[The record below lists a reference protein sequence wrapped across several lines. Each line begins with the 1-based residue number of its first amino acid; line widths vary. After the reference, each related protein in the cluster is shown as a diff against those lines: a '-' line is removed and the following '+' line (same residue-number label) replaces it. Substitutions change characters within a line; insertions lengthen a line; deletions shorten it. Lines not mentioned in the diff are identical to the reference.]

1 MTKIHVMSDNLAN
14 KIAAGEVVERSSSVV
29 KELVENAIDAGSS
42 IITIDLINGGLNGI
56 TITDNGCGMEH
67 DDAILSFQRHATSKL
82 LREDDLFFI
91 STLGF
96 RGEALP
102 SIASVS
108 EVDLVTC
115 AKTIG
120 THLHIKGGK
129 FLLDEVA
136 DKRVGTRISIK
147 NLFYNTPARLKYLK
161 SEPTELASCV
171 SYIEKI
177 ALSYPQ
183 IKFTLTNNDRAVVKT
198 GGSGNLKKTI
208 HEIYGLQV
216 SSKLIEI
223 KNSNDDYDIRGFIC
237 KPEILKSNRYHMT
250 TIVNGRVIR
259 NNELNRAIND
269 AYYTYKPDSK
279 YPIVVINIET
289 DPTLID
295 VNIHPTKQDIKFSK
309 QEELYNLITKTIKD
323 ALYKNLLLP
332 SAMERLKATNDIISK
347 EEINSII
354 EDKIN
359 IENNVADNDNTENN
373 SISYET
379 KKIEQPKQGEFNFSV
394 AEDTVSY
401 EKEAKK
407 DLDTDEQ
414 TVSKNKIKSLN
425 LHPIGAINLT
435 FIVAQGDDGLYLI
448 DQHAAHE
455 RINYE
460 KVLKYFQEEK
470 IVTTPLLVPMPIEL
484 TPTEFILVK
493 KNLDL
498 LKSMGFI
505 LEEFG
510 LNTFVFKEH
519 PIWFKEGFEEEGLRR
534 VIDMI
539 IKSGNNFDVMKFRD
553 RAAAMLACKMSIKA
567 NMSISLEVMQHLL
580 DDLAL
585 CDNPYNCA
593 HGRPTIIN
601 FSSYDLNRMFKR
613 IMN

>member
-1 MTKIHVMSDNLAN
+1 MSKIHVMSDNLAN
-14 KIAAGEVVERSSSVV
+14 KIAAGEVVERSASVV

-42 IITIDLINGGLNGI
+42 IITIDLVNGGLNGI

-108 EVDLVTC
+108 EVDLITC
-115 AKTIG
+115 ATSIG
-120 THLHIKGGK
+120 THLHIKGGH
-129 FLLDEVA
+129 LEIDEPA
-136 DKRVGTRISIK
+136 DKRIGTRISIK

-161 SEPTELASCV
+161 SEPTELANCV

-177 ALSYPQ
+177 ALSYPG
-183 IKFTLTNNDRAVVKT
+183 IKFTLNNNDRLVVKT
-198 GGSGNLKKTI
+198 SGSGNLKKTI

-223 KNSNDDYDIRGFIC
+223 KNGNDDYDIRGFIC
-237 KPEILKSNRYHMT
+237 KPEILKSNRNHMI

-259 NNELNRAIND
+259 NNDLNRAIND

-309 QEELYNLITKTIKD
+309 QESLYNLIAKTIKD
-323 ALYKNLLLP
+323 ALYQNLLLP
-332 SAMERLKATNDIISK
+332 SAMERLKATTDIMSK
-347 EEINSII
+347 NEINSII

-359 IENNVADNDNTENN
+359 LDNSKENDYLKE
-373 SISYET
+373 SIQDPKGTQEEFEFIVKEDETSYN
-379 KKIEQPKQGEFNFSV
+379 GE
-394 AEDTVSY
+394 E
-401 EKEAKK
+401 EKENPDDKK
-407 DLDTDEQ
+407 PL
-414 TVSKNKIKSLN
+414 NKIKLLN

-470 IVTTPLLVPMPIEL
+470 IVTTPLLVPIPLEL
-484 TPTEFILVK
+484 TPTEYILVG

-498 LKSMGFI
+498 LKSMGFV

-510 LNTFVFKEH
+510 LNTYVFKEH

-534 VIDMI
+534 VIDMV
-539 IKSGNNFDVMKFRD
+539 IKSGPNFDVMKFRD

-567 NMSISLEVMQHLL
+567 NMSISLEVMEHLL
-580 DDLAL
+580 NDLAL

>member
-108 EVDLVTC
+108 EVDLVTY

-129 FLLDEVA
+129 LEIDEPA

-183 IKFTLTNNDRAVVKT
+183 IKFTLNNNDRPVVKT
-198 GGSGNLKKTI
+198 SGSGNLKKTI

-259 NNELNRAIND
+259 NNDLNRAIND

-309 QEELYNLITKTIKD
+309 QDELYNLITKTIKD

-354 EDKIN
+354 EDKIT
-359 IENNVADNDNTENN
+359 IENNHQIDNDSNNTYDTFNN
-373 SISYET
+373 QKST
-379 KKIEQPKQGEFNFSV
+379 QGEFNFSV

-401 EKEAKK
+401 TKEEPKEIENANNN
-407 DLDTDEQ
+407 EISQ
-414 TVSKNKIKSLN
+414 NKIKALH

-455 RINYE
+455 RVNYE
-460 KVLKYFQEEK
+460 KVLKYFQAEK
-470 IVTTPLLVPMPIEL
+470 IVTTPLLLPMPIEL
-484 TPTEFILVK
+484 TPTEFILVQ

-534 VIDMI
+534 IIDMV
-539 IKSGNNFDVMKFRD
+539 IKSGSNFDVMKFRD

>member
-1 MTKIHVMSDNLAN
+1 MPRIHVMSDNLAN

-67 DDAILSFQRHATSKL
+67 DDALLSFQRHATSKL
-82 LREDDLFFI
+82 IREDDLFFI

-129 FLLDEVA
+129 LEIDEVA

-183 IKFTLTNNDRAVVKT
+183 IKFTLTNNERAVVKT
-198 GGSGNLKKTI
+198 SGSGNLKKTI

-259 NNELNRAIND
+259 NNDLNRAIND

-309 QEELYNLITKTIKD
+309 QDQLYNLITKTIKD
-323 ALYKNLLLP
+323 ALYQNLLLP
-332 SAMERLKATNDIISK
+332 SAMERLKATNDVISK

-354 EDKIN
+354 EDKIAL
-359 IENNVADNDNTENN
+359 ENKSTMDNTSNGN
-373 SISYET
+373 YSLHT
-379 KKIEQPKQGEFNFSV
+379 DALLAQGEFNFNV
-394 AEDTVSY
+394 FEDTVEY
-401 EKEAKK
+401 NAKEKIKENPEI
-407 DLDTDEQ
+407 DSQQQPE
-414 TVSKNKIKSLN
+414 NKIKSLN

-470 IVTTPLLVPMPIEL
+470 IITTPLLVPLPIEL
-484 TPTEFILVK
+484 TPTEFILVQ
-493 KNLDL
+493 KNLEL
-498 LKSMGFI
+498 LKSMGFV

-539 IKSGNNFDVMKFRD
+539 IKSGANFDVMKFRD

-567 NMSISLEVMQHLL
+567 NMSISLEVMQHLV

>member
-1 MTKIHVMSDNLAN
+1 MSKIHVMSDNLAN

-42 IITIDLINGGLNGI
+42 IITIDLVNGGLNGI

-115 AKTIG
+115 AASIG
-120 THLHIKGGK
+120 THLHIKGGH
-129 FLLDEVA
+129 LEIDEPA
-136 DKRVGTRISIK
+136 DKRIGTRISIK

-161 SEPTELASCV
+161 SEPTELANCV

-177 ALSYPQ
+177 ALSYPG
-183 IKFTLTNNDRAVVKT
+183 IKFTLNNNDRLVVKT
-198 GGSGNLKKTI
+198 SGSSNLKKAI

-223 KNSNDDYDIRGFIC
+223 KNSNDDYDIRGYIC
-237 KPEILKSNRYHMT
+237 KPEILKSNRYHMI

-259 NNELNRAIND
+259 NNDLNRAIND

-309 QEELYNLITKTIKD
+309 QDGLYNLITKTIKD
-323 ALYKNLLLP
+323 ALYQNLLLP
-332 SAMERLKATNDIISK
+332 SAMERLKATTDIMSK
-347 EEINSII
+347 NEINSII

-359 IENNVADNDNTENN
+359 LDSNKEDDSLQSK
-373 SISYET
+373 SIQDQRGTQE
-379 KKIEQPKQGEFNFSV
+379 EFNFSV
-394 AEDTVSY
+394 KEDETPYDREEVPENQDDQKS
-401 EKEAKK
+401 
-407 DLDTDEQ
+407 L
-414 TVSKNKIKSLN
+414 NKIKLLN

-460 KVLKYFQEEK
+460 KVLRYFQEEK
-470 IVTTPLLVPMPIEL
+470 IVTTPLLVPIPLEL
-484 TPTEFILVK
+484 TPTEYILIQ

-498 LKSMGFI
+498 LKSMGFV

-510 LNTFVFKEH
+510 LNTFIFKEH

-534 VIDMI
+534 VIDMV
-539 IKSGNNFDVMKFRD
+539 IKSGPNFDVMKFRD

-585 CDNPYNCA
+585 CNNPYNCA

>member
-1 MTKIHVMSDNLAN
+1 MSKIHVMSDNLAN
-14 KIAAGEVVERSSSVV
+14 KIAAGEVVERSASVV

-42 IITIDLINGGLNGI
+42 IITIDLVNGGLNGI

-108 EVDLVTC
+108 EVDLITC
-115 AKTIG
+115 ATSIG
-120 THLHIKGGK
+120 THLHIKGGH
-129 FLLDEVA
+129 LEIDEPA
-136 DKRVGTRISIK
+136 DKRIGTRISIK

-161 SEPTELASCV
+161 SEPTELANCV

-177 ALSYPQ
+177 ALSYPR
-183 IKFTLTNNDRAVVKT
+183 IKFTLNNNDRLVVKT
-198 GGSGNLKKTI
+198 SGSGNLKKTI

-237 KPEILKSNRYHMT
+237 KPEILKSNRNHMI

-259 NNELNRAIND
+259 NNDLNRAIND

-309 QEELYNLITKTIKD
+309 QESLYNLIAKTIKD
-323 ALYKNLLLP
+323 ALYQNLLLP
-332 SAMERLKATNDIISK
+332 SAMERLKATTDIMSK
-347 EEINSII
+347 NEINSII

-359 IENNVADNDNTENN
+359 LDNSKENDYLKE
-373 SISYET
+373 SI
-379 KKIEQPKQGEFNFSV
+379 QDPKGTQEEFEFSV
-394 AEDTVSY
+394 KEEETSY
-401 EKEAKK
+401 NGEEEKENPDDKK
-407 DLDTDEQ
+407 PL
-414 TVSKNKIKSLN
+414 NKIKLLN

-470 IVTTPLLVPMPIEL
+470 IVTTPLLVPIPLEL
-484 TPTEFILVK
+484 TPTEYILVG

-498 LKSMGFI
+498 LKSMGFV

-510 LNTFVFKEH
+510 LNTYVFKEH

-534 VIDMI
+534 VIDMV
-539 IKSGNNFDVMKFRD
+539 IKSGPNFDVMKFRD

-567 NMSISLEVMQHLL
+567 NMSISLEVMEHLL
-580 DDLAL
+580 NDLAL

>member
-1 MTKIHVMSDNLAN
+1 M
-14 KIAAGEVVERSSSVV
+14 
-29 KELVENAIDAGSS
+29 
-42 IITIDLINGGLNGI
+42 
-56 TITDNGCGMEH
+56 
-67 DDAILSFQRHATSKL
+67 
-82 LREDDLFFI
+82 
-91 STLGF
+91 
-96 RGEALP
+96 
-102 SIASVS
+102 
-108 EVDLVTC
+108 
-115 AKTIG
+115 
-120 THLHIKGGK
+120 
-129 FLLDEVA
+129 
-136 DKRVGTRISIK
+136 
-147 NLFYNTPARLKYLK
+147 
-161 SEPTELASCV
+161 
-171 SYIEKI
+171 
-177 ALSYPQ
+177 
-183 IKFTLTNNDRAVVKT
+183 
-198 GGSGNLKKTI
+198 KKTI

-223 KNSNDDYDIRGFIC
+223 KNSNDDYDSRGFIC

-259 NNELNRAIND
+259 NNDLNRAIND

-309 QEELYNLITKTIKD
+309 QDQLYNLITKTIKD
-323 ALYKNLLLP
+323 ALYQNLLLP
-332 SAMERLKATNDIISK
+332 SAMERLKATNDVISK

-354 EDKIN
+354 EDKITL
-359 IENNVADNDNTENN
+359 ENKSTMDNTSNGN
-373 SISYET
+373 YSLPT
-379 KKIEQPKQGEFNFSV
+379 DALLAQGEFNFNV
-394 AEDTVSY
+394 FEDTVEY
-401 EKEAKK
+401 NAKEKIKENPEI
-407 DLDTDEQ
+407 DSQQQPE
-414 TVSKNKIKSLN
+414 NKIKSLN

-470 IVTTPLLVPMPIEL
+470 IITTPLLVPLPIEL
-484 TPTEFILVK
+484 TPTEFILVQ
-493 KNLDL
+493 KNLEL
-498 LKSMGFI
+498 LKSMGFV

-539 IKSGNNFDVMKFRD
+539 IKSGANFDVMKFRD

>member
-129 FLLDEVA
+129 FEIDEPA

-183 IKFTLTNNDRAVVKT
+183 IKFTLNNNDRPVVKT
-198 GGSGNLKKTI
+198 SGSGNLKKTI

-259 NNELNRAIND
+259 NNDLNRAIND

-309 QEELYNLITKTIKD
+309 QDELYNLITKTIKD

-354 EDKIN
+354 EDKIT
-359 IENNVADNDNTENN
+359 IENNHQIDNDSNNTYDTFNN
-373 SISYET
+373 QKST
-379 KKIEQPKQGEFNFSV
+379 QGEFNFSV

-401 EKEAKK
+401 TKEEPKEIENANNN
-407 DLDTDEQ
+407 EISQ
-414 TVSKNKIKSLN
+414 NKIKALH

-435 FIVAQGDDGLYLI
+435 FIVAQGYDGLYLI

-455 RINYE
+455 RVNYE
-460 KVLKYFQEEK
+460 KVLKYFQAEK

-484 TPTEFILVK
+484 TPTEFILVQ

-534 VIDMI
+534 IIDMV
-539 IKSGNNFDVMKFRD
+539 IKSGSNFDVMKFRD